1 VVTDKPEV
9 HQMVAAF
16 LGGEGFEVIGAIN
29 GLEALWHVKGERPD
43 AVVLDLRTPR
53 LGGLE
58 ALRRVLILDPGLKVV
73 VMTAHP
79 EDIREQAVS
88 LGAAAVLAA
97 PFEMPE
103 LLNALRSET
112 RPPGVRAQSTG
123 RVSTR
128 PSATPTPGRP
138 RTVLI
143 VEDDSYTGAMLKDFV
158 TELGYEGQWVADSAA
173 ALRALVQGAP
183 DLVLLDILLPGLSGL
198 EALPSIRAL
207 APDVPVIMVSGTTD
221 EERARQALA
230 RGAFDYIVKPVDLR
244 YLAETVELALAM
256 SQLARD

>member
-1 VVTDKPEV
+1 
-9 HQMVAAF
+9 MVAAF
-16 LGGEGFEVIGAIN
+16 LGGEGFEVIEAIN

-73 VMTAHP
+73 VMTVHP

-88 LGAAAVLAA
+88 LGAVAVLAA
-97 PFEMPE
+97 PFEMRE

-112 RPPGVRAQSTG
+112 PPTGVRAQPTG
-123 RVSTR
+123 RFSTR
-128 PSATPTPGRP
+128 PSAPPAPGRP

-158 TELGYEGQWVADSAA
+158 TELGYEGQLVADSAA

-244 YLAETVELALAM
+244 YLAETVEVALAM

>member
-1 VVTDKPEV
+1 
-9 HQMVAAF
+9 MVAEF
-16 LGGEGFEVIGAIN
+16 LGGEGFEVIEAIN
-29 GLEALWHVKGERPD
+29 GLEALWHVKGQRPD

-73 VMTAHP
+73 VMTVHP
-79 EDIREQAVS
+79 EDIRGQAVS

-97 PFEMPE
+97 PFEMRE

-112 RPPGVRAQSTG
+112 PPTGVRAQPTG
-123 RVSTR
+123 RFSTR

-158 TELGYEGQWVADSAA
+158 TALGYEGQLVADSAA

-244 YLAETVELALAM
+244 YLAETVEVALAM

>member
-1 VVTDKPEV
+1 
-9 HQMVAAF
+9 MVAEF
-16 LGGEGFEVIGAIN
+16 LGGEGFEVTAAIN

-73 VMTAHP
+73 VMTVHP

-88 LGAAAVLAA
+88 LGAVAVLAA
-97 PFEMPE
+97 PFEMRE

-112 RPPGVRAQSTG
+112 PLTGVRAQSTG
-123 RVSTR
+123 RFSTR
-128 PSATPTPGRP
+128 PSAPPAPGRP

-158 TELGYEGQWVADSAA
+158 TELGYEGQLVADSAA

-207 APDVPVIMVSGTTD
+207 APGVPVVMVSGTTD

-244 YLAETVELALAM
+244 YLAETVEVALAM
-256 SQLARD
+256 SHLARD